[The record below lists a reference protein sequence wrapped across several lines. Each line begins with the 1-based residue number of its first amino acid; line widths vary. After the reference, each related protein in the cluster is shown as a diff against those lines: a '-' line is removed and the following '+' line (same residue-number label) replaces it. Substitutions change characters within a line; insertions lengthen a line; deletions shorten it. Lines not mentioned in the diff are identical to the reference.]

1 MRLLPVIMGVFAA
14 VVCIENPAE
23 AQNYPWCAYY
33 NDQEGGFTNCGF
45 VTFQQCLAALSGV
58 GGSCGAN
65 PQYQGSPGLY
75 LSTKHPR
82 RPFLLSDYGSCKSSR
97 QLGDIL
103 RDPSGAGSPRPSQQ
117 LRGADPPACGS

>member
-33 NDQEGGFTNCGF
+33 NDQEGCFTNCGF

-82 RPFLLSDYGSCKSSR
+82 RHSY
-97 QLGDIL
+97 
-103 RDPSGAGSPRPSQQ
+103 
-117 LRGADPPACGS
+117 

>member
-65 PQYQGSPGLY
+65 PQCQGSPGLY

-82 RPFLLSDYGSCKSSR
+82 RHSY
-97 QLGDIL
+97 
-103 RDPSGAGSPRPSQQ
+103 
-117 LRGADPPACGS
+117 